1 MAAEC
6 YSRSLQFFSDID
18 NKREQALVLWKW
30 AQYEIKQ
37 GNKKQGRA
45 MWQEAKDIFTNL
57 NLPLMLTRMEADA
70 QK

>member
-1 MAAEC
+1 M
-6 YSRSLQFFSDID
+6 RRTHLNLFILFI
-18 NKREQALVLWKW
+18 NVNILM
-30 AQYEIKQ
+30 AQYEIKE
-37 GNKKQGRA
+37 GNKKQGGA